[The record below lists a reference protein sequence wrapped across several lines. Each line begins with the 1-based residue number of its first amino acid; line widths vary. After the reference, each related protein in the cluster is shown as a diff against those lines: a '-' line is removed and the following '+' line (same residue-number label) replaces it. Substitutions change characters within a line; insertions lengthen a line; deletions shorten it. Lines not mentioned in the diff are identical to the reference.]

1 MLTRCN
7 AASVTSAVSGSHSE
21 SEEFTGVL
29 LLNETKQH
37 TSAELLTCLY
47 AQTLS
52 QQPVLHAAALAFFR
66 IVGPTALA
74 LLLCNMDRICM
85 SVAILP
91 MAKEF
96 GWPPGVQ
103 VRHTHCSSAQ

>member
-1 MLTRCN
+1 MT
-7 AASVTSAVSGSHSE
+7 VSRPRPSIQA
-21 SEEFTGVL
+21 FL
-29 LLNETKQH
+29 W
-37 TSAELLTCLY
+37 
-47 AQTLS
+47 
-52 QQPVLHAAALAFFR
+52 PAALAFFR

-96 GWPPGVQ
+96 GWPAGVQ
-103 VRHTHCSSAQ
+103 VRH

>member
-1 MLTRCN
+1 MGHAGQST
-7 AASVTSAVSGSHSE
+7 VTSWSKV
-21 SEEFTGVL
+21 
-29 LLNETKQH
+29 
-37 TSAELLTCLY
+37 
-47 AQTLS
+47 
-52 QQPVLHAAALAFFR
+52 AAAAKAFFR

-96 GWPPGVQ
+96 GWPAGVQ
-103 VRHTHCSSAQ
+103 VITHHTRHMFQKHKIKTNKVKDSEHQ

>member
-1 MLTRCN
+1 M
-7 AASVTSAVSGSHSE
+7 
-21 SEEFTGVL
+21 
-29 LLNETKQH
+29 
-37 TSAELLTCLY
+37 
-47 AQTLS
+47 LS
-52 QQPVLHAAALAFFR
+52 QQLILHAAALAFFR

-103 VRHTHCSSAQ
+103 VRLTQCPAAQ

>member
-1 MLTRCN
+1 M
-7 AASVTSAVSGSHSE
+7 
-21 SEEFTGVL
+21 L
-29 LLNETKQH
+29 LLTETKQLN
-37 TSAELLTCLY
+37 LLTCVY
-47 AQTLS
+47 ARTLS
-52 QQPVLHAAALAFFR
+52 QQPILHAAALAFFR

-103 VRHTHCSSAQ
+103 VRHTHCCQPSEAHADVQP

>member
-1 MLTRCN
+1 MLHLLPQLDLGAHLRSKISLVHL
-7 AASVTSAVSGSHSE
+7 AGSQPPK
-21 SEEFTGVL
+21 FL
-29 LLNETKQH
+29 F
-37 TSAELLTCLY
+37 
-47 AQTLS
+47 LS
-52 QQPVLHAAALAFFR
+52 LQAFLWPAALAFFR

-96 GWPPGVQ
+96 GWPAGVQ
-103 VRHTHCSSAQ
+103 VRH